1 MSEIKYMEKP
11 DWVSWED
18 VNECIRAADTA
29 NHKKGLH
36 MHIAK
41 VTPDEMKED
50 LKDGRCFVAMCGDKV
65 IGTGSY
71 KIRNLRKWYRWGKVI
86 YYSYDGI
93 RPEYRGTDVYFLLS
107 DLREKYIK
115 ETGIRVYQFHTAE
128 NNKTVIRFNLK
139 FGYKMVLFRPNF
151 IGSNYYSVTMLK
163 WEDGCPFP
171 DWYLKAMFNLSKFV
185 TKTFFT
191 TEGKFRPS
199 LKRYING

>member
-1 MSEIKYMEKP
+1 MSEIQYMVKP

-18 VNECIRAADTA
+18 VIDCIRAADTV

-36 MHIAK
+36 MHIAEIE
-41 VTPDEMKED
+41 PNEMKND
-50 LKDGRCFVAMCGDKV
+50 LKDGKCFVAMCGDKV
-65 IGTGSY
+65 VGTACY
-71 KIRNLRKWYRWGKVI
+71 KIRTLRKWYRWGKVI
-86 YYSYDGI
+86 YHSYDSI
-93 RPEYRGTDVYFLLS
+93 RPEYRGTDVYFKLCEL
-107 DLREKYIK
+107 KYYDVIK
-115 ETGIRVYQFHTAE
+115 TGIRVLQCHTAE
-128 NNKTVIRFNLK
+128 KNRTMIKLNLK
-139 FGYKMVLFRPNF
+139 YGFKLVLFRPNF

-191 TEGKFRPS
+191 TEGKFRPN